1 MSLID
6 SDALPAE
13 PLDALRELAVSEA
26 ELDELRHRQ
35 VAQARRSGATWEDI
49 GDALGMSRQSAW
61 EYFAKRASERLKT
74 SAEANGDLSEDQA
87 TELAVNEVRA
97 TRRQPRKAQ

>member
-26 ELDELRHRQ
+26 EIDELRRHQ
-35 VAQARRSGATWEDI
+35 VAQARRSGATWEVI
-49 GDALGMSRQSAW
+49 GEALGMSRQSAW
-61 EYFAKRASERLKT
+61 EYFAKRGSERLEA
-74 SAEANGDLSEDQA
+74 SASSSQLSEDEA
-87 TELAVNEVRA
+87 MELALDEVQSV
-97 TRRQPRKAQ
+97 RRQSREAE